1 MKPLLKWAGGKRHI
15 AEKLLTFF
23 PEDWRD
29 GTYYEPFF
37 GGGAMLMHLEPASAH
52 VSDLNSRL
60 INFYKHVKFEPQ
72 ELLEK
77 IYEKAKAFD
86 IEESGE
92 KKSFYLQMRSDF
104 NESNYE
110 SLESSVMLYLL
121 NKLCFNGLY
130 RENSKGKFN
139 VPFGQKEKFPEI
151 LANDFQDLSKLL
163 QTVEISNLHFAEAV
177 QDAKEGD
184 FVYFDPPYVPMQA
197 TSSFTSYQAGGF
209 GLEAQSELADLMLTL
224 KARGVKALAS
234 NSSADLCYEIF
245 KEHNLL
251 EIQAPRMVSAT
262 SAGRGTI
269 KELVIMN
276 Y

>member
-104 NESNYE
+104 NESNSE

-163 QTVEISNLHFAEAV
+163 QTVKISNLHFAEAV
-177 QDAKEGD
+177 QDAKGGD

-224 KARGVKALAS
+224 KARGVRALTS

-251 EIQAPRMVSAT
+251 EIQAPRMVSAS

>member
-37 GGGAMLMHLEPASAH
+37 GGGAMLMHLEPPSAH

-77 IYEKAKAFD
+77 IFEKAKAFD

-184 FVYFDPPYVPMQA
+184 FVYFDPPYVPIQA

-224 KARGVKALAS
+224 KARGVRALTS
-234 NSSADLCYEIF
+234 NSSAEVCYKIF
-245 KEHNLL
+245 REHNLW

-262 SAGRGTI
+262 SSGRGTI